1 MEEIIMKLGVIGS
14 GTMGYGIAQ
23 AAAQNGYEV
32 LLYDIVQNQLD
43 KAKNSIAISLKGRVA
58 KGKISQE
65 EMDCAIGNINTGT
78 DIQKLADRDII
89 IEAIIEKVEL
99 KQSVFSDI
107 ENIVSKNTLL
117 ATNTSSL
124 SIIEIAR
131 ALKDPSRLIGIHF
144 FNPAPVMKLVE
155 IVRSLVVREDV
166 IERAKQ
172 FAESLGKEV
181 ILAKDT
187 PGFIVNYLQYPF
199 RLNAIRMLE
208 QGMATKEDI
217 DKAAKLGLGQPMGP
231 FELQD
236 LVGLDVTYNA
246 VKSIYEETKDP
257 AMAPPIL
264 LKRMV
269 EAGLL
274 GRKTGKGFYEY
285 STNK

>member
-1 MEEIIMKLGVIGS
+1 MKLGVIGS

-23 AAAQNGYEV
+23 TAAQNGYEV
-32 LLYDIVQNQLD
+32 LLYDIVQDQLD
-43 KAKNSIAISLKGRVA
+43 KAKNYIAGSLKSRVD

-65 EMDCAIGNINTGT
+65 EMDRVISNITTVTN
-78 DIQKLADRDII
+78 IRKLADRDII
-89 IEAIIEKVEL
+89 IEAIVEKVEL
-99 KQSVFSDI
+99 KRNVFTQVEDI
-107 ENIVSKNTLL
+107 VDKNTLL

-124 SIIEIAR
+124 SIIEIAQG
-131 ALKDPSRLIGIHF
+131 LKDPSRLVGIHF

-155 IVRSLVVREDV
+155 LVRSLVVSEEV
-166 IERAKQ
+166 VERAKQ
-172 FAESLGKEV
+172 FAVSLGKEV
-181 ILAKDT
+181 IVSKDT

-217 DKAAKLGLGQPMGP
+217 DKAAKFGLGHPMGP

-246 VKSIYEETKDP
+246 VKAVYDETKDP

-269 EAGLL
+269 DAGLL

-285 STNK
+285 PQK

>member
-1 MEEIIMKLGVIGS
+1 MKLGVIGS

-23 AAAQNGYEV
+23 TAAQNGCEV
-32 LLYDIVQNQLD
+32 LLYDIVQEQLD
-43 KAKNSIAISLKGRVA
+43 KAKNSIAGSLKGRVA

-65 EMDCAIGNINTGT
+65 EMNSVIGNITAST
-78 DIQKLADRDII
+78 DIQKLADREII

-99 KQSVFSDI
+99 KQSVFSQI
-107 ENIVSKNTLL
+107 ENIVSEDTLL

-124 SIIEIAR
+124 SIIEIAQ
-131 ALKDPSRLIGIHF
+131 ALNDPSRLVGIHF

-166 IERAKQ
+166 VERAKQ
-172 FAESLGKEV
+172 FSASLGKEV

-208 QGMATKEDI
+208 RGMATKEDI

-236 LVGLDVTYNA
+236 LVGLDVTYSA
-246 VKSIYEETKDP
+246 VKAIYEETKDP

-285 STNK
+285 PNK

>member
-1 MEEIIMKLGVIGS
+1 MKLGVIGS

-23 AAAQNGYEV
+23 AAAQKGYEV
-32 LLYDIVQNQLD
+32 LLYDIVQDQLD
-43 KAKNSIAISLKGRVA
+43 KAKNSIAASLKGRVA
-58 KGKISQE
+58 KGKISEE
-65 EMDCAIGNINTGT
+65 EMDCIIGNITTST
-78 DIQKLADRDII
+78 DIQNLADRDII

-99 KQSVFSDI
+99 KQNVFSDI
-107 ENIVSKNTLL
+107 EDIVSKDTLL

-124 SIIEIAR
+124 PIIEIAQG
-131 ALKDPSRLIGIHF
+131 LKDPSRLVGIHF

-166 IERAKQ
+166 VERAKQ
-172 FAESLGKEV
+172 FAASLDKEV

-187 PGFIVNYLQYPF
+187 PGFVVNYLQYPF

-217 DKAAKLGLGQPMGP
+217 DKAAKLGLGHPMGP

-246 VKSIYEETKDP
+246 VKAIYEETKDP

-285 STNK
+285 PKDK

>member
-1 MEEIIMKLGVIGS
+1 MKLGVIGS

-23 AAAQNGYEV
+23 AAAQKGYEV
-32 LLYDIVQNQLD
+32 LLYDIMQDQLD
-43 KAKNSIAISLKGRVA
+43 KANSIAASLKGRVA

-65 EMDCAIGNINTGT
+65 EMDSVIGNITTST
-78 DIQKLADRDII
+78 DIQKLADREII

-107 ENIVSKNTLL
+107 EKIVSKDTLL

-124 SIIEIAR
+124 SIIEIAQG
-131 ALKDPSRLIGIHF
+131 LKDPSRLIGIHF

-166 IERAKQ
+166 VERAKQ
-172 FAESLGKEV
+172 FAASLDKEV
-181 ILAKDT
+181 ILSKDT
-187 PGFIVNYLQYPF
+187 PGFVVNYLQYPF

-217 DKAAKLGLGQPMGP
+217 DKAAKLGLGHPMGP

-246 VKSIYEETKDP
+246 VKAIYEETKDP
-257 AMAPPIL
+257 AMAPPVL

-285 STNK
+285 PKDK

>member
-1 MEEIIMKLGVIGS
+1 MKLGVIGS

-23 AAAQNGYEV
+23 AAAQKGYEV
-32 LLYDIVQNQLD
+32 LLYDIMQDQLD
-43 KAKNSIAISLKGRVA
+43 KAKNSIAASLKGRVA

-65 EMDCAIGNINTGT
+65 EMDSVIGNITTST
-78 DIQKLADRDII
+78 DIQKLADREII

-107 ENIVSKNTLL
+107 EKIVSKDTLL

-124 SIIEIAR
+124 SIIEIAQG
-131 ALKDPSRLIGIHF
+131 LKDPSRLIGIHF

-155 IVRSLVVREDV
+155 IVLSLVVREDV
-166 IERAKQ
+166 VKRAKQ
-172 FAESLGKEV
+172 FAASLDKEV
-181 ILAKDT
+181 ILSKDT
-187 PGFIVNYLQYPF
+187 PGFVVNYLQYPF

-217 DKAAKLGLGQPMGP
+217 DKAAKLGLGHPMGP

-246 VKSIYEETKDP
+246 VKAIYEETKDP
-257 AMAPPIL
+257 AMAPPVL

-285 STNK
+285 PKDK

>member
-1 MEEIIMKLGVIGS
+1 MKLGVIGS

-23 AAAQNGYEV
+23 ASAQKGCEV
-32 LLYDIVQNQLD
+32 LLYDIVQDQLD
-43 KAKNSIAISLKGRVA
+43 KAKDLITSSLSRRVS

-65 EMDCAIGNINTGT
+65 EMDRVLSNITTTN
-78 DIQKLADRDII
+78 DIRNLADREII

-99 KQSVFSDI
+99 KRSVFAQIEDI
-107 ENIVSKNTLL
+107 VGKDTLL

-124 SIIEIAR
+124 SIIEIAQG
-131 ALKDPSRLIGIHF
+131 LKDPSRLVGIHF

-155 IVRSLVVREDV
+155 IVRSLVVNEDV
-166 IERAKQ
+166 VERAKL
-172 FAESLGKEV
+172 FAISLGKEV
-181 ILAKDT
+181 ILSKDT
-187 PGFIVNYLQYPF
+187 PGFVVNYLQYPF

-217 DKAAKLGLGQPMGP
+217 DKAAKLGLGHPMGP

-246 VKSIYEETKDP
+246 VKAIYEETKDP
-257 AMAPPIL
+257 AMAPPIM

-285 STNK
+285 PQK

>member
-1 MEEIIMKLGVIGS
+1 MKLGVIGS

-23 AAAQNGYEV
+23 AAAQKGYEV
-32 LLYDIVQNQLD
+32 LLYDIVQDQLD
-43 KAKNSIAISLKGRVA
+43 KAKNSIAASLKGRVA
-58 KGKISQE
+58 KGKISEE
-65 EMDCAIGNINTGT
+65 EMDCIIGNITTST
-78 DIQKLADRDII
+78 DIQNLADRDII

-99 KQSVFSDI
+99 KQNVFSDI
-107 ENIVSKNTLL
+107 EDIVSKDTLL

-124 SIIEIAR
+124 PIIEIAQG
-131 ALKDPSRLIGIHF
+131 LKDPSRLVGIHF

-155 IVRSLVVREDV
+155 IVRSLVVSEDV
-166 IERAKQ
+166 VERAKQ
-172 FAESLGKEV
+172 FAASLDKEV

-187 PGFIVNYLQYPF
+187 PGFVVNYLQYPF

-217 DKAAKLGLGQPMGP
+217 DKAAKLGLGHPMGP

-236 LVGLDVTYNA
+236 LVGLDITYNA
-246 VKSIYEETKDP
+246 VKAIYEETKDP

-285 STNK
+285 PKDK

>member
-1 MEEIIMKLGVIGS
+1 MKLGVIGS

-23 AAAQNGYEV
+23 AAAQKGYEV
-32 LLYDIVQNQLD
+32 LLYDIVQDQLD
-43 KAKNSIAISLKGRVA
+43 KAKNSIAASLKGRVA

-65 EMDCAIGNINTGT
+65 EMDCIIGNITTST

-99 KQSVFSDI
+99 KQNVFSDI
-107 ENIVSKNTLL
+107 ENIVSKDTLL

-124 SIIEIAR
+124 PIIEIAQG
-131 ALKDPSRLIGIHF
+131 LKDPSRLVGIHF

-155 IVRSLVVREDV
+155 IVRSLVVSEDV
-166 IERAKQ
+166 VERAKQ
-172 FAESLGKEV
+172 FAASLDKEV

-187 PGFIVNYLQYPF
+187 PGFVVNYLQYPF

-217 DKAAKLGLGQPMGP
+217 DKAAKLGLGHPMGP

-246 VKSIYEETKDP
+246 VKAIYEETKDP

-285 STNK
+285 PKDK

>member
-1 MEEIIMKLGVIGS
+1 MKLGVIGS

-23 AAAQNGYEV
+23 AAAQKGYEV
-32 LLYDIVQNQLD
+32 LLYDIMQDQLD
-43 KAKNSIAISLKGRVA
+43 KAKNSIAASLKGRVA

-65 EMDCAIGNINTGT
+65 EMDSVIGNITTST
-78 DIQKLADRDII
+78 DIQKLADREII

-107 ENIVSKNTLL
+107 EKIVSKDTLL

-124 SIIEIAR
+124 SIIEIAQG
-131 ALKDPSRLIGIHF
+131 LKDPSRLIGIHF

-166 IERAKQ
+166 VERAKQ
-172 FAESLGKEV
+172 FAASLDKEV
-181 ILAKDT
+181 ILSKDT
-187 PGFIVNYLQYPF
+187 PGFVVNYLQYPF
-199 RLNAIRMLE
+199 CLNAIRMLE

-217 DKAAKLGLGQPMGP
+217 DKAAKLGLGHPMGP

-246 VKSIYEETKDP
+246 VKAIYEETKDP
-257 AMAPPIL
+257 AMAPPVL

-285 STNK
+285 PKDK

>member
-1 MEEIIMKLGVIGS
+1 MKLGVIGS

-23 AAAQNGYEV
+23 AAAQKGYEV
-32 LLYDIVQNQLD
+32 LLYDIVQDQLD
-43 KAKNSIAISLKGRVA
+43 KAKNSIAASLKGRVA
-58 KGKISQE
+58 KGKISEE
-65 EMDCAIGNINTGT
+65 EMDCIIGNITTST
-78 DIQKLADRDII
+78 DIQNLADRDII

-99 KQSVFSDI
+99 KQNVFSDI
-107 ENIVSKNTLL
+107 EDIVSKDTLL

-124 SIIEIAR
+124 PIIEIAQG
-131 ALKDPSRLIGIHF
+131 LKDPSRLVGIHF

-166 IERAKQ
+166 VERAKQ
-172 FAESLGKEV
+172 FAASLDKEV

-187 PGFIVNYLQYPF
+187 PGFVVNYLQYPF

-217 DKAAKLGLGQPMGP
+217 DKAAKLGLGHPMGP

-236 LVGLDVTYNA
+236 LVGLDITYNA
-246 VKSIYEETKDP
+246 VKAIYEETKDP

-285 STNK
+285 PKDK

>member
-1 MEEIIMKLGVIGS
+1 MKLGVIGS

-23 AAAQNGYEV
+23 AAAQKGYEV

-43 KAKNSIAISLKGRVA
+43 KAKNSIEVSLKSRVA

-65 EMDCAIGNINTGT
+65 EMDCVIRNISTGT
-78 DIQKLADRDII
+78 DIKKLADRDIV

-99 KQSVFSDI
+99 KQSIFSDI
-107 ENIVSKNTLL
+107 ENIVSKDALL

-124 SIIEIAR
+124 SIIEIAQG
-131 ALKDPSRLIGIHF
+131 LKDPSRLIGIHF

-166 IERAKQ
+166 VERAKQ
-172 FAESLGKEV
+172 FAESLGKEI

-187 PGFIVNYLQYPF
+187 PGFVVNYLQYPF

-217 DKAAKLGLGQPMGP
+217 DKAAKLGLGHPMGP

-285 STNK
+285 PKDK

>member
-1 MEEIIMKLGVIGS
+1 MKLGVIGS

-23 AAAQNGYEV
+23 AAAQKGYEV
-32 LLYDIVQNQLD
+32 LLYDIMQDQLD
-43 KAKNSIAISLKGRVA
+43 KAKNSIAASLKGRVA

-65 EMDCAIGNINTGT
+65 EMDSVIGNITTST
-78 DIQKLADRDII
+78 DIQKLADREII

-107 ENIVSKNTLL
+107 EKIVSKDTLL

-124 SIIEIAR
+124 SIIEIAQG
-131 ALKDPSRLIGIHF
+131 LKDPSRLIGIHF

-166 IERAKQ
+166 VERAKQ
-172 FAESLGKEV
+172 FAASLDKEV
-181 ILAKDT
+181 ILSKDT
-187 PGFIVNYLQYPF
+187 PGFVVNYLQYPF

-217 DKAAKLGLGQPMGP
+217 DKAAKLGLGHPMGP

-246 VKSIYEETKDP
+246 VKAIYEETKDP
-257 AMAPPIL
+257 AMAPPVL

-285 STNK
+285 PKDK

>member
-1 MEEIIMKLGVIGS
+1 MKLGVIGS

-23 AAAQNGYEV
+23 TAAQNGYEV
-32 LLYDIVQNQLD
+32 LLYDIVQDQLD
-43 KAKNSIAISLKGRVA
+43 KAKNYIAGSLKTRVD
-58 KGKISQE
+58 KGKISRE
-65 EMDCAIGNINTGT
+65 EMDRVISNITTGT
-78 DIQKLADRDII
+78 NIRKLADRDII
-89 IEAIIEKVEL
+89 IEAIVEKVEL
-99 KQSVFSDI
+99 KRNVFTQVEDI
-107 ENIVSKNTLL
+107 VDKNTLL

-124 SIIEIAR
+124 SIIEIAQG
-131 ALKDPSRLIGIHF
+131 LKDPSRLVGIHF

-155 IVRSLVVREDV
+155 LVCSLVVSEDV
-166 IERAKQ
+166 VERAKQ
-172 FAESLGKEV
+172 FAVSLGKEV
-181 ILAKDT
+181 IVSKDT

-217 DKAAKLGLGQPMGP
+217 DKAAKFGLGHPMGP

-246 VKSIYEETKDP
+246 VKAVYDETKDP

-269 EAGLL
+269 DAGLL

-285 STNK
+285 PPK

>member
-1 MEEIIMKLGVIGS
+1 RE
-14 GTMGYGIAQ
+14 
-23 AAAQNGYEV
+23 
-32 LLYDIVQNQLD
+32 
-43 KAKNSIAISLKGRVA
+43 
-58 KGKISQE
+58 
-65 EMDCAIGNINTGT
+65 
-78 DIQKLADRDII
+78 II

-107 ENIVSKNTLL
+107 EKIVSKDTLL

-124 SIIEIAR
+124 SIIEIAQG
-131 ALKDPSRLIGIHF
+131 LKDPSRLIGIHF

-166 IERAKQ
+166 VKRAKQ
-172 FAESLGKEV
+172 FAASLDKEV
-181 ILAKDT
+181 ILSKDT
-187 PGFIVNYLQYPF
+187 PGFVVNYLQYPF

-217 DKAAKLGLGQPMGP
+217 DKAAKLGLGHPMGP

-246 VKSIYEETKDP
+246 VKAIYEETKDP
-257 AMAPPIL
+257 AMAPPVL

-285 STNK
+285 PKDK